1 MAPYCLLFG
10 FTGIFGFILCEF
22 KKSRKSD
29 LIFLIVLT
37 GILIV
42 MASVRAHTV
51 GVDTEVYMDYF
62 SNMVGRSPSF
72 LVSKENIYWR
82 EPAYGLLNFIFA
94 QITDSP
100 AVFMGIVS
108 GLIIGLR
115 SILIYRYSSK
125 IWLSVFVYIT
135 FGFFG
140 YAMCT
145 LRQELGI
152 SVALFA
158 LPFLQKRKI
167 IPYMLIVILAA
178 CFHISLWVMIPVY
191 FFVHIPFNKITLQI
205 LGAGTVLL
213 LIFSEQILTVIT
225 KVVYQNYQPGSYYT
239 LGRDYSTAVFPVV
252 FFILS
257 LLLMKKLLKNNPEN
271 IVLMH
276 FSCYAAV
283 LFILTIRHFVFQR
296 IALIF
301 LPVLILLIPELLECS
316 APDPEKVEELLRLQG
331 LDKARQK
338 QQKDKMASLMAEH
351 KNAVTLY
358 YTVMGLL
365 MAGCITYYLFL
376 LSTNRLG
383 LVPYIPFWKL

>member
-29 LIFLIVLT
+29 LIFLIILT

-82 EPAYGLLNFIFA
+82 EPAYSLLNFIFA
-94 QITDSP
+94 KITNSP

-115 SILIYRYSSK
+115 SIFIYRYSSK
-125 IWLSVFVYIT
+125 IWLSVFIYIT

-191 FFVHIPFNKITLQI
+191 FFVHIPFNKVTLQI
-205 LGAGTVLL
+205 LGA
-213 LIFSEQILTVIT
+213 
-225 KVVYQNYQPGSYYT
+225 
-239 LGRDYSTAVFPVV
+239 
-252 FFILS
+252 
-257 LLLMKKLLKNNPEN
+257 
-271 IVLMH
+271 
-276 FSCYAAV
+276 
-283 LFILTIRHFVFQR
+283 
-296 IALIF
+296 
-301 LPVLILLIPELLECS
+301 
-316 APDPEKVEELLRLQG
+316 
-331 LDKARQK
+331 
-338 QQKDKMASLMAEH
+338 
-351 KNAVTLY
+351 
-358 YTVMGLL
+358 
-365 MAGCITYYLFL
+365 
-376 LSTNRLG
+376 
-383 LVPYIPFWKL
+383 